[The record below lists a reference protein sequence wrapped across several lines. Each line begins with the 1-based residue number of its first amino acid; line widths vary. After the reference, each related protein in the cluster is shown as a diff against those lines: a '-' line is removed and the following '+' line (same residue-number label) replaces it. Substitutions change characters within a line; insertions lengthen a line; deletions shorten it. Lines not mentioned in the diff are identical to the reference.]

1 MKTNLQRG
9 YSVKDKEGSK
19 MIHLSKHQLF
29 TLMFLFEVGST
40 SVFALGIDA
49 KQDAWIVI
57 LLGLLI
63 GLGFVWIYTELQ
75 NAFPDK
81 NYVEIILIVL
91 GKKLGIPL
99 IVLTLL
105 GFLWHCARNL
115 REFGELIIIT
125 VLPETPLLVINLLFV
140 VAAIYVLF
148 KGAEVLARVSEIIM
162 PVILLFMVSLY
173 ILVCISGDVDF
184 RNLTPV
190 LGDGIKPV
198 LKTLPSIVVFPFG
211 ELFVFLMYWN
221 YANEKKIV
229 RNTAMKA
236 VFYSGLLLCITV
248 VMDITVLGSRYVSIA
263 TVPLVETIRLINIG
277 NIITNFD
284 AIGVLVIFFGGF
296 FKMIIYLNAIVL
308 ILTTLLKIKNNKL
321 IIILSSVV
329 LLWFSIVFEP
339 SYIFHQWMFPFDVH
353 YFAVVYTNIAPLL
366 LLIIYKI
373 KKKRIEL

>member
-1 MKTNLQRG
+1 
-9 YSVKDKEGSK
+9 

-29 TLMFLFEVGST
+29 SLMFLFEVGST

-57 LLGLLI
+57 LLALLI

-75 NAFPDK
+75 SAFPDK
-81 NYVEIILIVL
+81 NYVEIILTVL

-99 IVLTLL
+99 VLLTLL
-105 GFLWHCARNL
+105 GCLWHSARNL

-125 VLPETPLLVINLLFV
+125 VLPETPLLFINFIFVLVI
-140 VAAIYVLF
+140 IYVLF
-148 KGAEVLARVSEIIM
+148 KGVEVLARASEIIM
-162 PVILLFMVSLY
+162 PAIVVFMLSLC
-173 ILVCISGDVDF
+173 ILVYISGDVDF
-184 RNLTPV
+184 TNLTPI

-198 LKTLPSIVVFPFG
+198 LKTLPSLVVFPFG
-211 ELFVFLMYWN
+211 EMFVFLMYWN

-229 RNTAMKA
+229 RKTAMKA
-236 VFYSGLLLCITV
+236 AFYSGILLCITV
-248 VMDITVLGSRYVSIA
+248 VMDITVLGAKYVSIA

-284 AIGVLVIFFGGF
+284 AIGVLIIFFGGF
-296 FKMIIYLNAIVL
+296 FKMSIYINAAVL
-308 ILTTLLKIKNNKL
+308 ILNTLFKIKKHNKL
-321 IIILSSVV
+321 TIIFVSIF
-329 LLWFSIVFEP
+329 LLWFAIVFEP
-339 SYIFHQWMFPFDVH
+339 SYVFHQWMFPFDVH

-373 KKKRIEL
+373 KKKRSEL